1 MCALFT
7 LCRSGTHFHT
17 SLLLFCLVFQRKGL
31 GDGLMGAGGHAV
43 PAADALGVVGCA
55 EHVHIHFT
63 HPAARAAGGTFILIY
78 LQPIDRD
85 LVAQPVKGPQ
95 RAQPFTEGPV
105 EEHRQHHDAQQDTVL
120 PGEEPAQTGPDA
132 IVGQRQWD
140 SALQDP
146 GGTEV
151 LAEKGVPH
159 SHLVH
164 QCHGQDDDKKDQ
176 DHIFQI
182 NKDMEPLCA
191 EFFCGDLVEQLLKPA
206 KWAQKATYH
215 PAQ

>member
-1 MCALFT
+1 MF
-7 LCRSGTHFHT
+7 
-17 SLLLFCLVFQRKGL
+17 FQRKGL

-55 EHVHIHFT
+55 EYVHIHLT
-63 HPAARAAGGTFILIY
+63 HPAARTAGGAFALIY

-85 LVAQPVKGPQ
+85 LVAQAVKGPQ

-105 EEHRQHHDAQQDTVL
+105 EEHRQHHDAQQDTAL

-132 IVGQRQWD
+132 GVGQGQRD

-151 LAEKGVPH
+151 FAEKGVPH
-159 SHLVH
+159 SHFVH
-164 QCHGQDDDKKDQ
+164 HRHRQDNDKEDQ

-182 NKDMEPLCA
+182 GKDMEPLCA
-191 EFFCGDLVEQLLKPA
+191 EFFCRDLVEQLLKPA
-206 KWAQKATYH
+206 EGT
-215 PAQ
+215 